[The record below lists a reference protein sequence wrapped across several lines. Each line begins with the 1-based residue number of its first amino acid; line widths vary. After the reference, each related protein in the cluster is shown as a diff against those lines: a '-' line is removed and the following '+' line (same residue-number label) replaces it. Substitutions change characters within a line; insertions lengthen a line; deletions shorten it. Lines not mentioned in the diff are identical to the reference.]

1 MKNST
6 LDYYNKNADSFFKRT
21 INHIIT
27 DTQKSFCEKIPKNGR
42 ILDFGCG
49 SGRDSKLFIN
59 MGYEV
64 DAIDGSIEICKVAS
78 SYIGINVKHMLFQDL
93 KEKEKYD
100 GIWACSSILHLPKK
114 ELIDVLKKMSDALKT
129 MGIIYTSFK
138 YGDFEGERN
147 ERHFTDFTEKSFN
160 SFIKDIKELKILECW
175 ITNDVRPQKSN
186 EKWLNVFLQKN

>member
-1 MKNST
+1 MKNIT

-129 MGIIYTSFK
+129 RGIIYTSFK

>member
-129 MGIIYTSFK
+129 RGIIYTSFK

>member
-129 MGIIYTSFK
+129 RGIIYTSFK

-175 ITNDVRPQKSN
+175 ITNDVRTQKSN

>member
-1 MKNST
+1 MKNIT

-27 DTQKSFCEKIPKNGR
+27 DTQKSFCAKIPKNGR

-64 DAIDGSIEICKVAS
+64 DSIDGSIEMCKVAS
-78 SYIGINVKHMLFQDL
+78 LYIGINVKHMLFQDL
-93 KEKEKYD
+93 NEKEKYD

-129 MGIIYTSFK
+129 RGIIYTSFK